1 MNRKYS
7 LIFTITVVILILF
20 ASCFKI
26 RTRFP
31 VYYNVINNTN
41 SRITV
46 YFKVKGGYPAF
57 LIYPEVRDSIV
68 SIAPQQRTSLFVKLY
83 DDLNEFHIE
92 KTDSIYM
99 LDTLL
104 VFKDDTIPATK
115 NFLQKKY
122 WEFIELNNA
131 KAEYNL
137 SIDANA
143 FLP

>member
-7 LIFTITVVILILF
+7 LLFMIMVVILILF
-20 ASCFKI
+20 TSCFKI

-46 YFKVKGGYPAF
+46 YYKVKENGYA
-57 LIYPEVRDSIV
+57 LLLYPEVRDSIV
-68 SIAPQQRTSLFVKLY
+68 SIAPQQQTSLFVKLY
-83 DDLNEFHIE
+83 DDLNEYHIE
-92 KTDSIYM
+92 KSDSIHM
-99 LDTLL
+99 LKTLL
-104 VFKDDTIPATK
+104 VFRDDTIPATK

-122 WEFIELNNA
+122 WTFIELNDE
-131 KAEYNL
+131 KAAYNL
-137 SIDANA
+137 MIDTNA